1 MAGRGLILSPRSP
14 TLGGMRAAAFLL
26 LAGCHAASST
36 SLEQVRYL
44 RATARGAAPECSFT
58 IAPAGTGWSIASLT
72 GSLTVEARYGAGDD
86 LLDARASLASGAS
99 ATVGVADGLARVS
112 RPGHPPQEFAVP
124 KDVVVTSAPDWSDVF
139 RIARRWKASGPARQ
153 EFAGLWIH
161 PAQPAQRLVFSAERS
176 GVDVLDGLRLERL
189 TIRLRGNSPYAAWV
203 DPGGRLI
210 KLVSLPFKPGS
221 TVLTLEGVDAS
232 ALLPD

>member
-1 MAGRGLILSPRSP
+1 
-14 TLGGMRAAAFLL
+14 MRAAVFLL
-26 LAGCHAASST
+26 LAGCRTVSPAVP
-36 SLEQVRYL
+36 EQVRFL
-44 RATARGAAPECSFT
+44 RVTARGAVPECMFT
-58 IAPAGTGWSIASLT
+58 TAPGGTGWSIASLT
-72 GSLTVEARYGAGDD
+72 GSLTVEARYGAADD

-99 ATVGVADGLARVS
+99 ATVGVADGLARIS

-139 RIARRWKASGPARQ
+139 RIARRWKASGPSRQ

-161 PAQPAQRLVFSAERS
+161 PVQPAQRLVFSAERT

-203 DPGGRLI
+203 DPEGRLI
-210 KLVSLPFKPGS
+210 KLASLPFTASS
-221 TVLTLEGVDAS
+221 TVLLREGFEGS
-232 ALLPD
+232 AAALKPD